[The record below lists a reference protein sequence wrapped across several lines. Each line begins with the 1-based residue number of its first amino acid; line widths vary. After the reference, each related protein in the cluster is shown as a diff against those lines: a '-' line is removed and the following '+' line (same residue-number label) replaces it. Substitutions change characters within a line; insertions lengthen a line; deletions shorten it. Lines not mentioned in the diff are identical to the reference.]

1 MLHEYEYFVYSK
13 MKIKTKFAFIGAPR
27 ILLHEYEDFVD
38 SEEEAEEDG
47 VLDEEFDSNAEISD
61 YPLTDPDSVGF
72 REEEEQRER
81 EDRLR
86 G

>member
-1 MLHEYEYFVYSK
+1 M
-13 MKIKTKFAFIGAPR
+13 
-27 ILLHEYEDFVD
+27 D
-38 SEEEAEEDG
+38 SEEEAEEEG

-72 REEEEQRER
+72 REEEEERER

>member
-1 MLHEYEYFVYSK
+1 VRRGFRRQQNKKYVF
-13 MKIKTKFAFIGAPR
+13 FIGAPR

-72 REEEEQRER
+72 RQEEEERER
-81 EDRLR
+81 MDRLR